1 LKTQELNGRVT
12 LHFRPGQV
20 FKLRSI
26 RLKEKRNEMEFTNRR
41 LMWHGM
47 FLFLIGLLTGFAEQ
61 HFANERMGLA
71 AHLEGVMNGTFLVA
85 LGAIWN
91 EVRLSSLSRAL
102 AHWVALCGTY
112 GNWLVTTLAAIFG
125 TAALSPITGAGHSG
139 LPCQETLVTVGF
151 MIVAVTI
158 IATAIFVLW
167 GLRTRAAN

>member
-1 LKTQELNGRVT
+1 
-12 LHFRPGQV
+12 
-20 FKLRSI
+20 
-26 RLKEKRNEMEFTNRR
+26 MEFTNRR

-91 EVRLSSLSRAL
+91 EVRLSSRSRAI
-102 AHWVALCGTY
+102 AYWVALCGTY

-139 LPCQETLVTVGF
+139 LPWQETLVTVGF